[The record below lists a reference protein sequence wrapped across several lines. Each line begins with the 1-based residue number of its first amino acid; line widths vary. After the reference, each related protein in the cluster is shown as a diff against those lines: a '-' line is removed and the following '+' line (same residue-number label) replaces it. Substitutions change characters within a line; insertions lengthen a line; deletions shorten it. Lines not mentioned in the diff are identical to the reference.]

1 MSVVHVCL
9 GEALPLLT
17 SPKRQQASSRTA
29 ASPAWRFRMR
39 PSLEGVH
46 LRTIAGTVGAR
57 VAASFL
63 GFGAGVITAR
73 ELGPHGRATLALMIA
88 VPAIFSV
95 VGVLGLDNANAR
107 FAGRSHSAFRQI
119 VRRSFIFS
127 AVAGPATAA
136 AWWYAGSVWPAM
148 RLGLDPRLAVLSAG
162 LCPVSLLVTL
172 LGTAEIGRGRVGVYN
187 LVITVTSTAYLAGAL
202 LLLTVGRLTVI
213 GCFAASAASQLLA
226 AVLLLVLAN
235 TQVHADGERIALRRY
250 SSYAFRAYLPNLA
263 QYGMLRMDI
272 PVIQVLAGTAAVALY
287 AVALPVAEILML
299 LPTAVALV
307 MFPQVTSGAV
317 DRAAAD
323 RIGHAVLAITAVLA
337 GAVALAAPVVI
348 PAVYGVP
355 YRGAVVVVWCMLPGL
370 VFFSAGRMPQAY
382 LAATDKLRL
391 VIVATAAGV
400 AAGLAGLLALTPRFG
415 SAGAGAAD
423 SIGYL
428 AFTMVVLSGLAR
440 ECTLRKVVR
449 RFGWLCRAQGRR
461 AKEALTEA
469 LTPMGGWFRPTVFGA
484 LAAMSGVAAGLAST
498 HGLASLVV
506 LLTAVAVILIVVQP
520 NAGLVVLAIAFPAS
534 QTTLGASLITEK
546 DLVIVLVACLTG
558 RLAAGRA
565 IPPKPGPTAL
575 AVALVGY
582 LLLSATLA
590 DGGRNAGQGWRAVLY
605 LGAPLLCLPLIAG
618 CDRATRGA
626 IVIFSLSA
634 ACLAVVEIGKSHA
647 SLAAVAGTSAAESAV
662 VAAGQTGAVDHN
674 SEGAIFVLALA
685 ILLGRLPRTRSPI
698 EKLILAVAVVALVVG
713 IAYSFSR
720 SAYFGALAVIVLFAA
735 RRSVRDLLGT
745 AIAISALAFALPAA
759 VSARLGTVWHSG
771 NLDASSGIRID
782 LWSSALRIFDAH
794 PLLGVGYLNFAANL
808 PAYFIDTGSYGISIV
823 QFSQLDFAHN
833 TYLTVI
839 AETGLVGAGLVAALV
854 VLGWRR
860 AWAAARSGDWVGEG
874 AVLGLAGMGVCSAF
888 GEVLLVP
895 AILAALLLVILA
907 THRSGGGA
915 LDRATL
921 EPGAGG
927 NA

>member
-1 MSVVHVCL
+1 
-9 GEALPLLT
+9 
-17 SPKRQQASSRTA
+17 
-29 ASPAWRFRMR
+29 MR
-39 PSLEGVH
+39 LSLEGIH

-57 VAASFL
+57 IAASFL

-119 VRRSFIFS
+119 VRRSVIFS

-148 RLGLDPRLAVLSAG
+148 RLGLDPRLALLSAG

-187 LVITVTSTAYLAGAL
+187 LVITVTSAAYLAGVL
-202 LLLTVGRLTVI
+202 LLLALGRLTVI
-213 GCFAASAASQLLA
+213 GCFAASAASLLLG
-226 AVLLLVLAN
+226 AVLLLVRAT

-370 VFFSAGRMPQAY
+370 VFFSAGRTPQAY

-428 AFTMVVLSGLAR
+428 AFTLVVLVGL
-440 ECTLRKVVR
+440 R
-449 RFGWLCRAQGRR
+449 RQGLLSRLVTRLTWLSRAQSRW
-461 AKEALTEA
+461 AKGALAGT
-469 LTPMGGWFRPTVFGA
+469 LTPQGGWFRPTALGV
-484 LAAMSGVAAGLAST
+484 LAAVSGVAVGLASA
-498 HGLASLVV
+498 HGRAPLVALLAVSTL
-506 LLTAVAVILIVVQP
+506 LLTVVQP
-520 NAGLVVLAIAFPAS
+520 NAGLVVLAMAFPVS
-534 QTTLGASLITEK
+534 QTTFGASLITQK
-546 DLVIVLVACLTG
+546 DLAILLVACLTG

-565 IPPKPGPTAL
+565 IRPKAWPTAL
-575 AVALVGY
+575 AIALVGY
-582 LLLSATLA
+582 LLLSTTLA
-590 DGGRNAGQGWRAVLY
+590 AGGSNAGQDWRTVLT
-605 LGAPLLCLPLIAG
+605 LGAPLLCLPLIANG
-618 CDRATRGA
+618 DR
-626 IVIFSLSA
+626 FSRLA
-634 ACLAVVEIGKSHA
+634 LAVFGLFTACLAVVEIGKSQA
-647 SLAAVAGTSAAESAV
+647 SLAASAGASAAESAV

-674 SEGAIFVLALA
+674 AEGAIFVLALA
-685 ILLGRLPRTRSPI
+685 VLLARLPRARPL
-698 EKLILAVAVVALVVG
+698 EKLTLVCAIAMLVVG
-713 IAYSFSR
+713 IAFSFSR
-720 SAYFGALAVIVLFAA
+720 SSYFGALAVIALFAA
-735 RRSVRDLLGT
+735 RRSVRGL
-745 AIAISALAFALPAA
+745 AIATIAVGALAFVLPAA
-759 VSARLGTVWHSG
+759 VSARLSSG
-771 NLDASSGIRID
+771 WQSSSLDASSAVRLD
-782 LWSSALRIFDAH
+782 LWSSALRMFDAH
-794 PLLGVGYLNFAANL
+794 PLFGVGYLNYAANL
-808 PAYFIDTGSYGISIV
+808 PAYFIDTGNYGISIV

-839 AETGLVGAGLVAALV
+839 AETGLVGAGMVAALV
-854 VLGWRR
+854 VLGWHR
-860 AWAAARSGDWVGEG
+860 AWAAARSGDWAGEG
-874 AVLGLAGMGVCSAF
+874 AVLGLAGLGVCSAF

-907 THRSGGGA
+907 THRTGGGA
-915 LDRATL
+915 LDQAAL
-921 EPGAGG
+921 EPSAGG